1 MRFINFRAFVAAA
14 IAASALV
21 LSGCATTRQTTQTVQ
36 IPPPLALSIGDIA
49 KLVGD
54 KKTDVEIVKEIQ
66 TRGLKAPA
74 NAADLDVL
82 LKQGASK
89 DVIDAVLIAQNGPST
104 QQQTTTT
111 TQYNYPPVY
120 SYGYPAYGLFSWG
133 WGGGWGGGYY
143 GGYRSHG
150 YVNRGPV
157 IRAPYPFPF
166 RGRR

>member
-1 MRFINFRAFVAAA
+1 MRSISFRTLVAAA
-14 IAASALV
+14 IAASALM
-21 LSGCATTRQTTQTVQ
+21 LGGCATTRQTTQTIQV
-36 IPPPLALSIGDIA
+36 PLPLALSVGDVA
-49 KLVGD
+49 KLISD

-66 TRGLKAPA
+66 TRGLKSPA

-89 DVIDAVLIAQNGPST
+89 DVIDAVLVAHNGPST

-120 SYGYPAYGLFSWG
+120 TYGYPAFGLFSY
-133 WGGGWGGGYY
+133 GWGGGYY
-143 GGYRSHG
+143 GGGYRSYG
-150 YVNRGPV
+150 YRGPV
-157 IRAPYPFPF
+157 IRAPFPF

>member
-1 MRFINFRAFVAAA
+1 MRFIYLRTLVTAA
-14 IAASALV
+14 IAASVVV

-36 IPPPLALSIGDIA
+36 APLPLALSIGDVA
-49 KLVGD
+49 KLISD

-66 TRGLKAPA
+66 TRGLKSPA

-89 DVIDAVLIAQNGPST
+89 DVIDAVLVAQNGPAN

-111 TQYNYPPVY
+111 TQYGYPPVY
-120 SYGYPAYGLFSWG
+120 SYGYPAFGLFSY
-133 WGGGWGGGYY
+133 GWGGGYY
-143 GGYRSHG
+143 GGGYRSYG
-150 YVNRGPV
+150 YRGPV
-157 IRAPYPFPF
+157 IRAPFPF

>member
-1 MRFINFRAFVAAA
+1 MRFINLRTFVAAA

-36 IPPPLALSIGDIA
+36 APQPLALSIGDVA
-49 KLVGD
+49 KLIGD

-66 TRGLKAPA
+66 TRGLKSPA

-89 DVIDAVLIAQNGPST
+89 DVIDAVLIAQNGPT
-104 QQQTTTT
+104 NQQQTTTT
-111 TQYNYPPVY
+111 TQYGYPPVY
-120 SYGYPAYGLFSWG
+120 SYGYPAYGLFSW
-133 WGGGWGGGYY
+133 GWGGGYY